1 MGGIILIA
9 IVSLLGSPTGDSP
22 TSKELAIRQLKIEK
36 LEKIRRLRTKIEN
49 GLSPCFSQSCQQQ
62 KRTALQKISEAVQQ
76 VPFSID
82 QGGILSAHKL
92 LMRPFTTHAEVTQSS
107 FPETAADWKKHWQL
121 RRQYEV
127 TMRSQWTS
135 FQGSIYKMREA
146 TDLLFSIENNTAQR
160 NQFIEFWKIGIGRAA
175 NIMLKQTALYQQMST
190 LEKTTSDKSAGNRL
204 RHEIQDLSNE
214 LSSIEDQFGSKI
226 RFVFSKCFPDRPFYQ
241 VVQQLGFLMN
251 WASEFH
257 AVHPLEADFVK
268 HVGYFRKSINEATES
283 SQLFSDLEYGMV
295 GIRNFY
301 SMTNPAV
308 ANESEIPV
316 QEFLNQV
323 EAHARWLVDLSA
335 SYLLYGA
342 GVSFGKIGGATLS
355 SVFPVLSSLQKSAS
369 IADLSLPSST
379 FSATL
384 ERQQPELDDQ
394 MENRIQELFKVKQ
407 SLIAKENQLKIG
419 GVP

>member
-1 MGGIILIA
+1 MGGIIFIA
-9 IVSLLGSPTGDSP
+9 IVSLLESSTGDGS
-22 TSKELAIRQLKIEK
+22 TSKELPARQLKIEK
-36 LEKIRRLRTKIEN
+36 LEKIRRLRSKIEN

-62 KRTALQKISEAVQQ
+62 KRTALQKISQAIQQ
-76 VPFSID
+76 LPISVD
-82 QGGILSAHKL
+82 QSGILSAHKL
-92 LMRPFTTHAEVTQSS
+92 LMRPFTSQDEMNQSS
-107 FPETAADWKKHWQL
+107 FPETITDWKKHWQL

-127 TMRSQWTS
+127 KMRSQWIS
-135 FQGSIYKMREA
+135 FQGFVYKIREG
-146 TDLLFSIENNTAQR
+146 TDFLFSVQGNHAQR
-160 NQFIEFWKIGIGRAA
+160 NQFIELWKGGIGRAA
-175 NIMLKQTALYQQMST
+175 SIMLKQASLYQQVST
-190 LEKTTSDKSAGNRL
+190 LEQNASDKTAANRL
-204 RHEIQDLSNE
+204 RTEIDNLSQE
-214 LSSIEDQFGSKI
+214 LSSIEDQLGGKI
-226 RFVFSKCFPDRPFYQ
+226 RPVLSRYFPDRPFYQ
-241 VVQQLGFLMN
+241 IVQQLGFLMS
-251 WASEFH
+251 WVSEFH
-257 AVHPLEADFVK
+257 ALHPLEADFVN
-268 HVGYFRKSINEATES
+268 HVEYFRKSINEATEA

-308 ANESEIPV
+308 ANETEIPV

-342 GVSFGKIGGATLS
+342 GISFGKTGGIILS
-355 SVFPVLSSLQKSAS
+355 SVFPVLSSLHKYTS
-369 IADLSLPSST
+369 IADLSMPPST

-394 MENRIQELFKVKQ
+394 MENRIQELFRVKQ